1 MKQIILIVIK
11 DEDAITY
18 TRKYINIVNHK
29 LCLINAVSD
38 SIDGLMED
46 LDVETSNDIT
56 VETLKDFKSI
66 ILRSVNK
73 FNSYVKK
80 DTKKKDIEK
89 KDIQKKDIQKKDT
102 KNNNNKPDIKLAT
115 SDDTKAY
122 IIDKQKLVKK
132 RYKSLLETKKTIKD
146 NTDSVNNA
154 FKKLSKES
162 QLKLIEL
169 IRLDTLLND
178 SIIVIWREIYERN
191 KKSYK

>member
-18 TRKYINIVNHK
+18 TRKYINIIIDK

-46 LDVETSNDIT
+46 LDVDTSNNMA
-56 VETLKDFKSI
+56 VEKLKDFKSV
-66 ILRSVNK
+66 ILKSINK

-80 DTKKKDIEK
+80 DTKKKDIE
-89 KDIQKKDIQKKDT
+89 KKDIQKKDT

-154 FKKLSKES
+154 FKKLPKES

>member
-18 TRKYINIVNHK
+18 TRKYINIIIDK

-46 LDVETSNDIT
+46 LDVDMSNDMA
-56 VETLKDFKSI
+56 VEKLKDFKSV
-66 ILRSVNK
+66 ILKSINK
-73 FNSYVKK
+73 FNPYVKK

-89 KDIQKKDIQKKDT
+89 KNIQKKDIQKKDT
-102 KNNNNKPDIKLAT
+102 KNNNNKPDMKLAT

-122 IIDKQKLVKK
+122 IIDKQKLLKK

-154 FKKLSKES
+154 FKKLPKES

>member
-1 MKQIILIVIK
+1 MIK

-46 LDVETSNDIT
+46 LDVDTSNDIT
-56 VETLKDFKSI
+56 VEKLKDFKSI

-89 KDIQKKDIQKKDT
+89 KDIGKKDIEKKDT
-102 KNNNNKPDIKLAT
+102 KNNNNKPELKLAT
-115 SDDTKAY
+115 SDDIKAY

-132 RYKSLLETKKTIKD
+132 KI
-146 NTDSVNNA
+146 
-154 FKKLSKES
+154 
-162 QLKLIEL
+162 
-169 IRLDTLLND
+169 
-178 SIIVIWREIYERN
+178 
-191 KKSYK
+191 

>member
-1 MKQIILIVIK
+1 MIK

-18 TRKYINIVNHK
+18 TRKYINIIIDK

-46 LDVETSNDIT
+46 LDVDTSNDMA
-56 VETLKDFKSI
+56 VEKLKDFKSV
-66 ILRSVNK
+66 ILKSINK
-73 FNSYVKK
+73 FNPYVKK

-89 KDIQKKDIQKKDT
+89 KNIQKKDIQKKDT
-102 KNNNNKPDIKLAT
+102 KNNNNKPDMKLAT

-122 IIDKQKLVKK
+122 IIDKQKLLKK

-154 FKKLSKES
+154 FKKLPKES